1 MRVILRRISSVL
13 DAHLLP
19 GQSGF
24 RPGRSTVQNVSVVN
38 ALLHTARSRQNY
50 DLQLLFI
57 DFAKA
62 FDSVSRRKLRALLE
76 WWGVPSNLLDV
87 IFHYWEEVRLFLSCD
102 GVVDSE
108 ALATFAG
115 VLQGDPLSPYLF
127 NVCVDFILRQLP
139 SEEGIDVSNDVR
151 VQRGEYIRHKL
162 TALAYAD
169 DIVIFAPS
177 TEASCTSLRR
187 MQPCLV

>member
-1 MRVILRRISSVL
+1 M
-13 DAHLLP
+13 
-19 GQSGF
+19 
-24 RPGRSTVQNVSVVN
+24 
-38 ALLHTARSRQNY
+38 LHTARSRQNY

-115 VLQGDPLSPYLF
+115 VLQGA
-127 NVCVDFILRQLP
+127 VVA
-139 SEEGIDVSNDVR
+139 VS
-151 VQRGEYIRHKL
+151 L
-162 TALAYAD
+162 
-169 DIVIFAPS
+169 
-177 TEASCTSLRR
+177 
-187 MQPCLV
+187 